1 MLLGAYYSIGA
12 ALAVVFVVVLLAT
25 LNPLTTVY
33 ATVSVG
39 TVLLLVIGTVL
50 GIGWELGFLEG
61 ICFAILIGL
70 SCASPRT
77 QSPCP
82 SPGPCPSLRMEPQES
97 LP

>member
-1 MLLGAYYSIGA
+1 MIL
-12 ALAVVFVVVLLAT
+12 VVVRFSKLT
-25 LNPLTTVY
+25 LTLTLTV
-33 ATVSVG
+33 T
-39 TVLLLVIGTVL
+39 TTR
-50 GIGWELGFLEG
+50 WELGFLEG

>member
-1 MLLGAYYSIGA
+1 MILIVIRFSKL
-12 ALAVVFVVVLLAT
+12 T
-25 LNPLTTVY
+25 LTLTLTV
-33 ATVSVG
+33 T
-39 TVLLLVIGTVL
+39 TTR
-50 GIGWELGFLEG
+50 WELGFLEG

-82 SPGPCPSLRMEPQES
+82 SPGPGPSLRMEPQES